1 MNPPNHRD
9 PASGAQAPGQDA
21 LSGAAERHI
30 INDVAAGF
38 AHELNQ
44 PLAAIAA
51 YAAGA
56 ATLLRRDPDN
66 ARQALGI
73 IQAIAG
79 QALRAGVVV
88 EDIRGVVRPGRTE
101 GASLDPN
108 AVVRATLPLLQSLA
122 SQRAVQ
128 LLVELRTPVP
138 GVAGDADRIGAT
150 LILLIGSAL
159 DTITRTP
166 LERQRLVLATDCGP
180 RDVALRG
187 GWSLGTLFEVR
198 LPRYDA

>member
-1 MNPPNHRD
+1 M
-9 PASGAQAPGQDA
+9 PGT
-21 LSGAAERHI
+21 AERHI

-88 EDIRGVVRPGRTE
+88 EDIRGVVRPGPAQ

>member
-1 MNPPNHRD
+1 MNPPNHQD
-9 PASGAQAPGQDA
+9 QGTVAQAPATGSLPD
-21 LSGAAERHI
+21 AAERHI
-30 INDVAAGF
+30 LNEVAAGF

-79 QALRAGVVV
+79 QALRAGVVI
-88 EDIRGVVRPGRTE
+88 EDIRGVVRPAAGVGT
-101 GASLDPN
+101 SLDPN
-108 AVVRATLPLLQSLA
+108 AVVRTTLPLLQSLA

-138 GVAGDADRIGAT
+138 GVVGDADRIGAI

-159 DTITRTP
+159 DTITRAP
-166 LERQRLVLATDCGP
+166 AERQRLVLTTDCGP
-180 RDVALRG
+180 RHVALRG
-187 GWSLGTLFEVR
+187 GWSQGTLFEVK
-198 LPRYDA
+198 LPLYDA